1 MSFSA
6 ESMLREREREERKS
20 FLIHVL
26 ILNVQM
32 DEAPTSV
39 EKLLNVLSLGHVQ
52 RFLHLIRRGDQSL
65 VGEWRTCDGSF
76 SARRRGGRHVL
87 DRLV

>member
-6 ESMLREREREERKS
+6 ESMLREREREREERKS

-26 ILNVQM
+26 IPNVQM

-39 EKLLNVLSLGHVQ
+39 EKPLNVLSLAHVQ
-52 RFLHLIRRGDQSL
+52 RLLHLIRRGDQSL
-65 VGEWRTCDGSF
+65 VGD
-76 SARRRGGRHVL
+76 
-87 DRLV
+87 